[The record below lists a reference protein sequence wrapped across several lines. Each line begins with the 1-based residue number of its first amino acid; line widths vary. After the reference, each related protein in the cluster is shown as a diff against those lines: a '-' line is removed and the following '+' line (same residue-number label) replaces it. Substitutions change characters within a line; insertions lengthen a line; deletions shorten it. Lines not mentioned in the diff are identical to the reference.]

1 MKARIILW
9 SAVGIL
15 VILGIVLIVATS
27 GRRPTVRK
35 TLENVQLHAERTYRQ
50 LERVRLGVDS
60 LRARAQ
66 SNPEMVQK
74 LEEFDR
80 LVAAAK
86 EKLEQI
92 KSATTVRDAENW
104 LREAKELVRQARR
117 KSQLIGGTHPL
128 RGK

>member
-9 SAVGIL
+9 SVVGLL

-35 TLENVQLHAERTYRQ
+35 TLESVQLHADRTYRQ
-50 LERVRLGVDS
+50 LERIRVSVDS
-60 LRARAQ
+60 LRASAQ
-66 SNPEMVQK
+66 SSPDMAQK

-86 EKLEQI
+86 EKLEQV

-117 KSQLIGGTHPL
+117 KSELIGGTHPL
-128 RGK
+128 RSK